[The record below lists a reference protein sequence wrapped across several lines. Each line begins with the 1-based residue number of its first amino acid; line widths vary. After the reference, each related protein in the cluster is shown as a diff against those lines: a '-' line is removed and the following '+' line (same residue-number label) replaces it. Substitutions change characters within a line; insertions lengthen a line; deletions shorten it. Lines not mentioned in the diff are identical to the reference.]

1 LHVFPS
7 VPFIDRF
14 DCNPFIFLIIDRTEK
29 PSFLG
34 YNFKWK
40 NCVIFRPYAHQK
52 ICKMFHAHMKQH
64 KYHMFFQLVK
74 QKLGKHDKSH
84 PHPGI
89 CRLYWRESITMANPT
104 HQYNLQLHCTR
115 MRVGFVIV
123 IDSRQYNLQL
133 QGWGWDI
140 PPSSL
145 FNVLVGCI
153 DGNL

>member
-1 LHVFPS
+1 MGKKSTRNSKPLYKGHLHVFLS

-29 PSFLG
+29 PVFLG

-52 ICKMFHAHMKQH
+52 ICKMFHAHMKQQ
-64 KYHMFFQLVK
+64 KYHMFLELVK
-74 QKLGKHDKSH
+74 QNLGKHGKSQ

-89 CRLYWRESITMANPT
+89 CRLYWRESITMTNPT
-104 HQYNLQLHCTR
+104 LIL
-115 MRVGFVIV
+115 VF
-123 IDSRQYNLQL
+123 
-133 QGWGWDI
+133 
-140 PPSSL
+140 
-145 FNVLVGCI
+145 VGCI